1 MGLHLT
7 VPRATRLKAGLHL
20 PGVLKTLGKHSLTAH
35 EGGNRGWKARL
46 FDASLRML
54 PGEVEA
60 SCTSRVCRR
69 VTFMYGPLFGH
80 DQLNRA
86 THDALHEMF
95 GVASLTAFAH
105 LAQMVRTGHAVRT
118 SGETHLRNLD
128 RLAMPITFLHGGDN
142 RCFLPDS
149 TAATV
154 AALAAAN
161 GADRYRRVVIPGYGD
176 IDPIIGK
183 NAVRDV
189 YPLILEHLVA
199 AG

>member
-1 MGLHLT
+1 
-7 VPRATRLKAGLHL
+7 
-20 PGVLKTLGKHSLTAH
+20 
-35 EGGNRGWKARL
+35 
-46 FDASLRML
+46 
-54 PGEVEA
+54 
-60 SCTSRVCRR
+60 
-69 VTFMYGPLFGH
+69 
-80 DQLNRA
+80 
-86 THDALHEMF
+86 
-95 GVASLTAFAH
+95 
-105 LAQMVRTGHAVRT
+105 
-118 SGETHLRNLD
+118 
-128 RLAMPITFLHGGDN
+128 MPITFLHGGDN

-154 AALAAAN
+154 AALAEAN